1 MNQEDRQQADSQE
14 ADHQDMGFE
23 EQLFSAIFTNEQLDH
38 SIYDKILQR
47 LKEKVSLSEALK
59 EYGAI
64 TPELLSTY
72 NDCKALVDQG
82 KISVSQLI
90 VAIYDNQCANIP
102 IKEALWMRGWLN
114 Q

>member
-47 LKEKVSLSEALK
+47 LKEKVSLSEAL
-59 EYGAI
+59 
-64 TPELLSTY
+64 

-90 VAIYDNQCANIP
+90 VAIYDYQCANIP